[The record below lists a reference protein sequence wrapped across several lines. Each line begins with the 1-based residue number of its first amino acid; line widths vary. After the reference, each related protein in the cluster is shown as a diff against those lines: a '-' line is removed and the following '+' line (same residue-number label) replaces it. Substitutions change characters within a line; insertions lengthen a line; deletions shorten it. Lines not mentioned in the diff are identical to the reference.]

1 MNMTFN
7 DLVNNIRNL
16 SLPEKLEV
24 KDLLEKSIVEQR
36 RSEIH
41 DNFFKSR
48 KEYKEKKLKFA
59 SDISRLRKMID

>member
-41 DNFFKSR
+41 DNFLKSR

-59 SDISRLRKMID
+59 SDITRLRKMIV